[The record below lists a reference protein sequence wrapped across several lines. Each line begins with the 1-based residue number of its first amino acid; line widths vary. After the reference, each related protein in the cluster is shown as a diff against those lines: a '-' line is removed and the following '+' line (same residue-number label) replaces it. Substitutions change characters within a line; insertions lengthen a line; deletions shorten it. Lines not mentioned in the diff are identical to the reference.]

1 MDKLKVGIIGTGL
14 AFERLH
20 YPAYQEL
27 SDKFEIVALCDP
39 EPDKIRQ
46 WADKLGLRGDSLYT
60 DYRPMLWRND
70 INIFDIM
77 VPIEHNFCV
86 TEDIARTLA
95 RQSGKAIICEKPLA
109 SNYEEARAHAELPRK
124 YGIPIMI
131 AENYRFNEDINII
144 RDLIRQKKVGDV
156 VYFIQNKVVN
166 FPHDMLK
173 NKFARTEWRQHPAF
187 YGGVIMD
194 TGVHDVAGIRHIF
207 GAIDRLLAFGVP
219 QNDDFAP
226 YAVINVNMQFKSGI
240 IGQFSFYCS
249 GKEMQR
255 PLIGTR
261 IFCTGGMIYLEERDC
276 GVINVVHDDGN
287 REQIPYRPQ
296 RGYYNELLNLYNA
309 MIGKETISVTP
320 EMEYGDAKTILDM
333 LRSIRENKIVSVDLT
348 ENYIP
353 TYQYGNEAAQFE
365 FHQTNWH

>member
-1 MDKLKVGIIGTGL
+1 MEKLKVGIIGTGL

-39 EPDKIRQ
+39 EPDKTRQ
-46 WADKLGLRGDSLYT
+46 WADRLGIRGDSIYS

-77 VPIEHNFCV
+77 VPIEHNFRV
-86 TEDIARTLA
+86 TEDIARALVH
-95 RQSGKAIICEKPLA
+95 QPGKAIVCEKPLA
-109 SNYEEARAHAELPRK
+109 SNYEQARAHAELPRR

-131 AENYRFNEDINII
+131 AENYRYNDEINII
-144 RDLIRQKKVGDV
+144 RDLVRQKKVGNV
-156 VYFIQNKVVN
+156 VYFIHNKVVD

-187 YGGVIMD
+187 YGGAIMD

-207 GAIDRLLAFGVP
+207 GAIDKLQAFGVP

-226 YAVINVNMQFKSGI
+226 YAVITVNMQFKSGI
-240 IGQFSFYCS
+240 IGQFSFYCA

-255 PLIGTR
+255 PLVGTR

-276 GVINVVHDDGN
+276 GVINVVHNDGN

-309 MIGKETISVTP
+309 MIGKEPISVTP

-333 LRSIRENKIVSVDLT
+333 LRSIWENKIVSVDMT

-353 TYQYGNEAAQFE
+353 SYQYGNEAAQFE
-365 FHQTNWH
+365 FHQSGWH